1 MSVDSLAPTRSRSS
15 DRARPDNS
23 AAVAV
28 AFVVLYLLLDWV
40 SFVHPMRGTSI
51 TPWNPQA
58 ALAVALLAWQP
69 RRWWLVAAVLVLAA
83 LARGW
88 PAPPVAELAAACT
101 LSAGYL
107 LLALALRRWLGAVPS
122 ITTRRD
128 FIVFML
134 LIAMGCAL
142 ASVLFVG
149 PLIALGAAPVDRWGA
164 ALVRGWIGDSVSLIV
179 MLPVVVALC
188 DATRRSE
195 TRAMF
200 ATLEWWLATALALL
214 AGWVVFDRVQEEQF
228 KFFYLLFFPVAWA
241 AARFGFVG
249 AAWAAAIVQLLL
261 ILAVQSSPYRPL
273 TVFELQMLMCVLGAM
288 GLLLGT
294 TVDEREQNARA
305 LRASLHVAAAGDM
318 AAALAHEL
326 NQPLSA
332 LRSYARSVQLLAE
345 QQGPQASPNDPRL
358 DQVAGKLVHEANRA
372 AEVVRRLK
380 DFFRHRGTELQQV
393 GLENLLQ
400 EVIESQRQR
409 AEVANVRIETIVE
422 ANLPPV
428 WIDRVQIEVVV
439 RNLVANA
446 VDAAADGTRDA
457 PKVKI
462 RLSRSDR
469 SVLLEVDDTGRGIS
483 PEELPSLFDSR
494 PSSKPG
500 GMGIGLF
507 ISRAIVES
515 HDGRLWTEAG
525 TAGRFRL
532 SLPLTHPCED

>member
-1 MSVDSLAPTRSRSS
+1 MDSLARTRSRSS
-15 DRARPDNS
+15 DAVRPDGA
-23 AAVAV
+23 AAVA
-28 AFVVLYLLLDWV
+28 AGFVVLYLLLDWV

-88 PAPPVAELAAACT
+88 PAPSVAELVAACT

-134 LIAMGCAL
+134 LIATGCAL

-149 PLIALGAAPVDRWGA
+149 PLIALGAAPADRWAA

-200 ATLEWWLATALALL
+200 ATLEWWLATALSLL
-214 AGWVVFDRVQEEQF
+214 AGWVVFDRVQVDQF
-228 KFFYLLFFPVAWA
+228 KFFYLLFLPVAWA

-249 AAWAAAIVQLLL
+249 AAWSAAIVQMLV
-261 ILAVQSSPYRPL
+261 IMAVQSSPYQPL

-294 TVDEREQNARA
+294 TVDEREQSARA

-326 NQPLSA
+326 NQPLTA
-332 LRSYARSVQLLAE
+332 LRSYARAVQLMAE
-345 QQGPQASPNDPRL
+345 QQGPQASLNDPRL
-358 DQVAGKLVHEANRA
+358 DQVAGRLVHEVNRA

-380 DFFRHRGTELQQV
+380 DFFRHRGTELQQI
-393 GLENLLQ
+393 GLETLLR
-400 EVIESQRQR
+400 EVIESQQQR
-409 AEVANVRIETIVE
+409 AQAANIRIETIVE
-422 ANLPPV
+422 AGLPPV

-439 RNLVANA
+439 RNLVVNA
-446 VDAAADGTRDA
+446 VDAAADGARGA
-457 PKVKI
+457 AGVEV
-462 RLSRSDR
+462 RLSHSEKA
-469 SVLLEVDDTGRGIS
+469 VLLEVNDTGRGIS
-483 PEELPSLFDSR
+483 PEELPGLFDSR

-515 HDGRLWTEAG
+515 HDGRLWAEAG

-532 SLPLTHPCED
+532 SLPLTHPGED